1 MKALYRLYKE
11 LQRRNV
17 IKAGIS
23 YLVVSWVLLQV
34 VSLISGILNAPQWL
48 GKTLLISLILLLP
61 VWLLFS
67 WYFELTPEGIKRTV
81 DVPREDSIAKKTS
94 GKLNHFIIIFLS
106 IAVLLLVVDRFFI
119 SERIK
124 SELSQEYSPPVTT
137 HSIAVLPFSDYSPE
151 SDQAYF
157 ADGLSEEL
165 LNLLSK
171 IPKLKVISRTS
182 SFSFKNS
189 ELPITSIAEELKVSY
204 ILEGSVRKNGDQLRI
219 TAQLIDATTDKH
231 IWSKNFDKELENI
244 FAIQDQVA
252 QAVTK
257 ALELQLMG
265 TRPLSQKTDPEVYSL
280 YLQANQTF
288 QRKNTAELVAS
299 EVLLRRAILLD
310 STYTPAKILLTKIL
324 QLEANFGVT
333 DFKEGNKLAIE
344 VIESVLEKHPENA
357 VAHAVRADIALSY
370 EWDFNKAEAFME
382 RALTLDPSHPE
393 VIHYAATLEL
403 SLGHFQKAVALNEY
417 AVSLDP
423 LNSEKYYGLG
433 IAYYCNDS
441 LKKAEEAL
449 RKSIHLNPDSWAVYH
464 ILSKVLLLQNKPQE
478 ALKALEKET
487 DKGWHN
493 MGLAVIYHYMGQ
505 TKQANE
511 ALKSLIQ
518 YNAEDMAYQIA
529 QVYAFRKEP
538 TKAFQWLEKAYEVHD
553 LGLNEILSEPDF
565 KSLHQDPR
573 WNSFIKKL
581 GFYR

>member
-189 ELPITSIAEELKVSY
+189 ELPITSIAEQLKVSY

-299 EVLLRRAILLD
+299 EVLLICLV
-310 STYTPAKILLTKIL
+310 
-324 QLEANFGVT
+324 E
-333 DFKEGNKLAIE
+333 
-344 VIESVLEKHPENA
+344 
-357 VAHAVRADIALSY
+357 
-370 EWDFNKAEAFME
+370 
-382 RALTLDPSHPE
+382 
-393 VIHYAATLEL
+393 
-403 SLGHFQKAVALNEY
+403 
-417 AVSLDP
+417 
-423 LNSEKYYGLG
+423 
-433 IAYYCNDS
+433 
-441 LKKAEEAL
+441 
-449 RKSIHLNPDSWAVYH
+449 
-464 ILSKVLLLQNKPQE
+464 
-478 ALKALEKET
+478 ALEK
-487 DKGWHN
+487 
-493 MGLAVIYHYMGQ
+493 Q
-505 TKQANE
+505 Q
-511 ALKSLIQ
+511 
-518 YNAEDMAYQIA
+518 
-529 QVYAFRKEP
+529 
-538 TKAFQWLEKAYEVHD
+538 
-553 LGLNEILSEPDF
+553 GLNIRQLLKENPYMIPLEC
-565 KSLHQDPR
+565 
-573 WNSFIKKL
+573 
-581 GFYR
+581 

>member
-1 MKALYRLYKE
+1 MKALYSLYKE

-189 ELPITSIAEELKVSY
+189 ELPITSIAEQLKVSY

-231 IWSKNFDKELENI
+231 IWSKNFDKEL
-244 FAIQDQVA
+244 
-252 QAVTK
+252 
-257 ALELQLMG
+257 
-265 TRPLSQKTDPEVYSL
+265 
-280 YLQANQTF
+280 
-288 QRKNTAELVAS
+288 
-299 EVLLRRAILLD
+299 
-310 STYTPAKILLTKIL
+310 
-324 QLEANFGVT
+324 
-333 DFKEGNKLAIE
+333 
-344 VIESVLEKHPENA
+344 
-357 VAHAVRADIALSY
+357 
-370 EWDFNKAEAFME
+370 
-382 RALTLDPSHPE
+382 
-393 VIHYAATLEL
+393 
-403 SLGHFQKAVALNEY
+403 
-417 AVSLDP
+417 
-423 LNSEKYYGLG
+423 
-433 IAYYCNDS
+433 
-441 LKKAEEAL
+441 
-449 RKSIHLNPDSWAVYH
+449 
-464 ILSKVLLLQNKPQE
+464 
-478 ALKALEKET
+478 
-487 DKGWHN
+487 
-493 MGLAVIYHYMGQ
+493 
-505 TKQANE
+505 
-511 ALKSLIQ
+511 
-518 YNAEDMAYQIA
+518 
-529 QVYAFRKEP
+529 
-538 TKAFQWLEKAYEVHD
+538 
-553 LGLNEILSEPDF
+553 
-565 KSLHQDPR
+565 
-573 WNSFIKKL
+573 
-581 GFYR
+581 